1 MRRVNV
7 GTLRLLPLAAL
18 VAVVAV
24 LCGCERSGQP
34 GIRLNADPEH
44 FPTLKTVNVDSYV
57 SDSSYTR
64 YRITS
69 PLWLMFEEAR
79 EPHWNFP
86 KGLYAVRYD
95 NAMNEN
101 GSFTA
106 DSATYFSKKKLWRF
120 DSNVRIINIS
130 GDKFLTQQLFW
141 DQQAEKFYCDSFIHI
156 ERADRI
162 IEGYGFESNQQMT
175 EYQIFHPTGAFP
187 SSDFGA
193 AGQ

>member
-1 MRRVNV
+1 MK
-7 GTLRLLPLAAL
+7 TY
-18 VAVVAV
+18 
-24 LCGCERSGQP
+24 
-34 GIRLNADPEH
+34 NATISNNSAIVKCSENNE
-44 FPTLKTVNVDSYV
+44 T
-57 SDSSYTR
+57 
-64 YRITS
+64 I
-69 PLWLMFEEAR
+69 
-79 EPHWNFP
+79 
-86 KGLYAVRYD
+86 YAVRYD

-162 IEGYGFESNQQMT
+162 IEGYGFESNEQMT
-175 EYQIFHPTGAFP
+175 QYTIRKVSGIFPVDEERSGIGKAN
-187 SSDFGA
+187 
-193 AGQ
+193 